1 MRAVRPVR
9 MRLAR
14 DRQGVAVMQVRDVM
28 TAKPM
33 TIDPEAPVETAVAVM
48 RERGL
53 RHLPVM
59 NADGRLIG
67 IVTDRD
73 LRSAMFGSALAEHLP
88 PEQGGRLRTLTA
100 TLNDVRVSHVMT
112 WQVVTVGPQ
121 APVAQ
126 AAAIMA
132 NVRIG
137 SLPVVEG
144 MRLVG
149 IVTEHDVLKALAT
162 TLPCIKGSDPD
173 TYLW

>member
-1 MRAVRPVR
+1 M
-9 MRLAR
+9 L
-14 DRQGVAVMQVRDVM
+14 VRDVM
-28 TAKPM
+28 TATPM

-53 RHLPVM
+53 RHLPVVGGE
-59 NADGRLIG
+59 GRLIG

-88 PEQGGRLRTLTA
+88 AGQAGRLRALTA

-112 WQVVTVGPQ
+112 WQVQTIAPQ
-121 APVAQ
+121 APLAQ

-132 NVRIG
+132 NLRIG

-144 MRLVG
+144 ARLIG
-149 IVTEHDVLKALAT
+149 IVTEHDVLKALAA
-162 TLPCIKGSDPD
+162 TLPCIKGADPD

>member
-1 MRAVRPVR
+1 
-9 MRLAR
+9 
-14 DRQGVAVMQVRDVM
+14 MQVRDVM

-53 RHLPVM
+53 RHMPVV
-59 NADGRLIG
+59 DSEERLIG

-88 PEQGGRLRTLTA
+88 PEQEGRLRALSA

-112 WQVVTVGPQ
+112 WRAQTIPPQ
-121 APVAQ
+121 APLAQ
-126 AAAIMA
+126 AAAVMA
-132 NVRIG
+132 NARIG

-144 MRLVG
+144 TRLVG
-149 IVTEHDVLKALAT
+149 IVTEHDVLKALAA
-162 TLPCIKGSDPD
+162 TLPCIKGADPD

>member
-1 MRAVRPVR
+1 
-9 MRLAR
+9 
-14 DRQGVAVMQVRDVM
+14 MQVRDVM

-53 RHLPVM
+53 RHLPVV
-59 NADGRLIG
+59 DSEGRLIG

-88 PEQGGRLRTLTA
+88 PEQEGRLRTLSA

-112 WQVVTVGPQ
+112 WRAQTIPSQ
-121 APVAQ
+121 APLAQ
-126 AAAIMA
+126 AAAVMA
-132 NVRIG
+132 NARIG

-144 MRLVG
+144 TRLVG
-149 IVTEHDVLKALAT
+149 IVTEHDVLKALAA
-162 TLPCIKGSDPD
+162 TLPCIKGADPD

>member
-1 MRAVRPVR
+1 MPA
-9 MRLAR
+9 
-14 DRQGVAVMQVRDVM
+14 MQVRDVM
-28 TAKPM
+28 TATPM

-53 RHLPVM
+53 RHLPVV
-59 NADGRLIG
+59 NAEGRLIG

-88 PEQGGRLRTLTA
+88 PEQGGRLRALTA

-144 MRLVG
+144 TRLVG
-149 IVTEHDVLKALAT
+149 IVTEHDVLKALAA
-162 TLPCIKGSDPD
+162 TLPCVKGADPD

>member
-1 MRAVRPVR
+1 
-9 MRLAR
+9 
-14 DRQGVAVMQVRDVM
+14 MQVRDVM

-53 RHLPVM
+53 RHLPVVDV
-59 NADGRLIG
+59 DGRLIG

-88 PEQGGRLRTLTA
+88 PEQGGRLRALTA

>member
-1 MRAVRPVR
+1 
-9 MRLAR
+9 
-14 DRQGVAVMQVRDVM
+14 MQVRDVM

-53 RHLPVM
+53 RHLPVV
-59 NADGRLIG
+59 DPEGRLIG
-67 IVTDRD
+67 ILTDRD
-73 LRSAMFGSALAEHLP
+73 LRSAMFGPALAEYLP
-88 PEQGGRLRTLTA
+88 ADQGGRLRALA
-100 TLNDVRVSHVMT
+100 GCLDEVQVAHVMT
-112 WQVVTVGPQ
+112 WGVVTIGPD

-132 NVRIG
+132 DARVG

-144 MRLVG
+144 RRLVG
-149 IVTEHDVLKALAT
+149 IVTEHDVLKMLAA
-162 TLPCIKGSDPD
+162 TLPCIRGADPD

>member
-1 MRAVRPVR
+1 M
-9 MRLAR
+9 
-14 DRQGVAVMQVRDVM
+14 QMQVRDVM
-28 TAKPM
+28 TKTPM

-48 RERGL
+48 RERRM
-53 RHLPVM
+53 RHLPVL
-59 NADGRLIG
+59 DGEGRLIG

-73 LRSAMFGSALAEHLP
+73 LRSAMFGSALVEHLP
-88 PEQGGRLRTLTA
+88 AEQGGRLHALTG

-112 WQVVTVGPQ
+112 WRVVTIGPQ

-132 NVRIG
+132 NFRVG
-137 SLPVVEG
+137 SLPVIEDG
-144 MRLVG
+144 RLVG

-162 TLPCIKGSDPD
+162 TLPCIRGADPD

>member
-1 MRAVRPVR
+1 
-9 MRLAR
+9 
-14 DRQGVAVMQVRDVM
+14 MQVRDVM

-53 RHLPVM
+53 RHLPVV
-59 NADGRLIG
+59 DSEERLIG

-88 PEQGGRLRTLTA
+88 PEQEGRLRALSA

-112 WQVVTVGPQ
+112 WRAQTIPPQ
-121 APVAQ
+121 APLAQ
-126 AAAIMA
+126 AAAVMA
-132 NVRIG
+132 NARIG

-144 MRLVG
+144 TRLVG
-149 IVTEHDVLKALAT
+149 IVTEHDVLKALAE
-162 TLPCIKGSDPD
+162 TLPCIRGADPD

>member
-1 MRAVRPVR
+1 
-9 MRLAR
+9 
-14 DRQGVAVMQVRDVM
+14 MQVRDVM

-53 RHLPVM
+53 RHLPVVDV
-59 NADGRLIG
+59 DGRLIG

-88 PEQGGRLRTLTA
+88 PEQGGRLRALTA

-162 TLPCIKGSDPD
+162 TLPCIRGADPD

>member
-1 MRAVRPVR
+1 
-9 MRLAR
+9 
-14 DRQGVAVMQVRDVM
+14 MQVRDVM

-53 RHLPVM
+53 RHLPVV

-88 PEQGGRLRTLTA
+88 PGQEGRLRALSA

-112 WQVVTVGPQ
+112 WQAQTIPPH
-121 APVAQ
+121 APLAQ
-126 AAAIMA
+126 AAAVMA
-132 NVRIG
+132 NARIG

-144 MRLVG
+144 TRLIG
-149 IVTEHDVLKALAT
+149 IVTEHDVLKALAA
-162 TLPCIKGSDPD
+162 TLPCIKGADPD